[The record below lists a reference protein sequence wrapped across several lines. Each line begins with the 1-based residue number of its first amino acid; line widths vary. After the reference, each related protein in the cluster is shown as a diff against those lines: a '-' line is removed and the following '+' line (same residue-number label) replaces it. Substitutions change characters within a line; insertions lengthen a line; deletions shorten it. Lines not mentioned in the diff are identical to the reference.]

1 MVNRY
6 DCKDMEKNQFIGIN
20 ISKKILDVV
29 IYTSSK
35 HQPDAS
41 NYNYRQFCVPFPETW
56 LKDS

>member
-1 MVNRY
+1 
-6 DCKDMEKNQFIGIN
+6 MEKNQFIGIN